1 MKLDF
6 RRRFGFLVSD
16 VARLYG
22 QRFDRAAREQL
33 GLSQP
38 QVRLLGVLAANAA
51 NADDAAMSQAE
62 LAQKLGL
69 SAMAV
74 GSLCDRMASAGW
86 IRREA
91 HATDRRVNLLQLEPR
106 ATKALGKALEIG
118 DALTAA
124 TLAGL
129 TAAERTQLL
138 ALLAKVRETLRE
150 EQTP

>member
-22 QRFDRAAREQL
+22 QQFDRAAREQ
-33 GLSQP
+33 
-38 QVRLLGVLAANAA
+38 
-51 NADDAAMSQAE
+51 
-62 LAQKLGL
+62 LGL

-91 HATDRRVNLLQLEPR
+91 HATDRRINVLQLEPR
-106 ATKALGKALEIG
+106 AAKALAKAMEIG
-118 DALTAA
+118 DALSAKA
-124 TLAGL
+124 LGGL
-129 TAAERTQLL
+129 SAAERAQLL
-138 ALLAKVRETLRE
+138 ALLARARDALMNEKTA
-150 EQTP
+150 

>member
-1 MKLDF
+1 MKIDV

-22 QRFDRAAREQL
+22 QQFDRAAREQL

-38 QVRLLGVLAANAA
+38 QCRLLGVLAANGE
-51 NADDAAMSQAE
+51 DAPMSQAE

-74 GSLCDRMASAGW
+74 GSLCDRMAAAGW

-106 ATKALGKALEIG
+106 ASKALAKAMEIG
-118 DALTAA
+118 DALNAAA
-124 TLAGL
+124 TAGL
-129 TAAERTQLL
+129 TASERTQLL
-138 ALLAKVRETLRE
+138 ALLAKARESLLNDKA
-150 EQTP
+150 P

>member
-1 MKLDF
+1 MKWDF

-38 QVRLLGVLAANAA
+38 QVRLLGVLAANG
-51 NADDAAMSQAE
+51 DDAAMSQAE
-62 LAQKLGL
+62 LAQRLGL

-74 GSLCDRMASAGW
+74 GSLCDRMAAAGW

-91 HATDRRVNLLQLEPR
+91 HATDRRVNLLHLEAR

-118 DALTAA
+118 DALNATA
-124 TLAGL
+124 LAGL
-129 TAAERTQLL
+129 TATERSQLL
-138 ALLAKVRETLRE
+138 ALLAKVRDTLRDE
-150 EQTP
+150 DAP